1 MGKDFQVGI
10 VFPQFEIEPDP
21 IVIRDFAQTVEG
33 LGFDHLV
40 AYDHVLGASRATRP
54 DWNGPYDSDDG
65 FIEPFALFNYLAG
78 VTERIELVS
87 GIFILPQRQ
96 TALFAK
102 QAASTDVLCGGR
114 LRLGVSIGWNP
125 VEYEALGVDFRIRAK
140 LMEDQITVLRRMWT
154 EPTLTFQTEFHT
166 ITDAG
171 IKPLPVQRPI
181 PLWIGGTAEAAMD
194 RAARIGDGWFGY
206 GDAANA
212 ARVMDFIGS
221 RAEANGRKASDVGVE
236 NIIFIGSRPGV
247 GTIESQERTPE
258 QAAEDVAIWREA
270 GARAVS
276 FETLFLGCKT
286 AREHIAVVQRVASAL
301 GM

>member
-1 MGKDFQVGI
+1 MKPFQVGV
-10 VFPQFEIEPDP
+10 VFPQFEIEEDP
-21 IVIRDFAQTVEG
+21 IAIRDFVQAVEG

-54 DWNGPYDSDDG
+54 DWYGPYDSDDA
-65 FIEPFALFNYLAG
+65 FFEPFTLFSFLAG

-96 TALFAK
+96 TVLFAK
-102 QAASTDVLCGGR
+102 QAASADVLCGGR

-125 VEYEALGVDFRIRAK
+125 VEYEALGVDFRTRAK
-140 LMEDQITVLRRMWT
+140 LMEDQIAVLRRLWT
-154 EPTLTFQTEFHT
+154 EPTLTLDTEYHK

-171 IKPLPVQRPI
+171 LKPLPVQRPI
-181 PLWIGGTAEAAMD
+181 PLWIGGAAEAALD

-212 ARVMDFIGS
+212 ERTIEFIGS
-221 RAEANGRKASDVGVE
+221 RAEAAGRRREDVGVE

-258 QAAEDVAIWREA
+258 HAAEDVAIWRDA

-276 FETLFLGCKT
+276 FETLFLGCRT
-286 AREHIAVVQRVASAL
+286 ASEHIVVLKRVAAAL